1 MLIFAAYIQPLDPY
15 LFEAD
20 TDKKARLLL
29 FQSLFFSLWLIP
41 AIPAIVGGLALLGMF
56 PIPRLLARILAGFSV
71 VLGLFLTLASGA
83 FGPFTDTQALHGV
96 SLTIAL
102 ASSFL
107 IWSGLN
113 GKPQPSWAAKI
124 GISVA
129 TVTALWSLLTVP
141 VVLVQARTSQTAH
154 PIASPN
160 MQRILQS
167 KPCTNCAD
175 FLSTPPRPDTNL
187 HPRGTFTV

>member
-1 MLIFAAYIQPLDPY
+1 M
-15 LFEAD
+15 
-20 TDKKARLLL
+20 
-29 FQSLFFSLWLIP
+29 
-41 AIPAIVGGLALLGMF
+41 LGMF

-96 SLTIAL
+96 SLTMAL

-141 VVLVQARTSQTAH
+141 VVLVQARTISDGA
-154 PIASPN
+154 PYCIAEHAENSPVKALYELRGFSFYTTKTGYKSTSAWYFHGL
-160 MQRILQS
+160 MIVDYPEEQRVYNWSPRRWRFDQIE
-167 KPCTNCAD
+167 
-175 FLSTPPRPDTNL
+175 RPDGFIKPVRNVCT
-187 HPRGTFTV
+187 PA